1 MGDSVDKVLDKIMD
15 DAIASAKKVVG
26 NCNERWKGE
35 LNLDT
40 RQFYQEK
47 HTNNFSFDILE
58 EEPTTDHFYKP
69 IIGSGKGNLTYTIDK
84 TLPAPSACN
93 LLTETYYEKI
103 LFEGKYDLRTNIAKL
118 KVVRIEPSQL

>member
-58 EEPTTDHFYKP
+58 EEPTTDYFYKP
-69 IIGSGKGNLTYTIDK
+69 IIGSGKVYYPMTSV
-84 TLPAPSACN
+84 TLFYLVRVRS
-93 LLTETYYEKI
+93 
-103 LFEGKYDLRTNIAKL
+103 
-118 KVVRIEPSQL
+118 VVTLDAV